1 MQAGIQ
7 TVRQKSFQAFVVN
20 LWVHDYVL
28 LSILF
33 ALFYSFFCRI
43 LLGTWNIFK
52 TNLKC
57 SETLWNASKQT
68 KCFGTLWKLLKYF
81 QDRCKYFR
89 TLRNVF
95 QQIWMFR
102 NKMKVSEHYENG
114 TIETKVR
121 MLRNTLK
128 YFKTNVIGI
137 LYSVSKQIRMFRNK
151 LKVPKHFEMFP
162 KQM

>member
-1 MQAGIQ
+1 
-7 TVRQKSFQAFVVN
+7 
-20 LWVHDYVL
+20 
-28 LSILF
+28 
-33 ALFYSFFCRI
+33 
-43 LLGTWNIFK
+43 
-52 TNLKC
+52 
-57 SETLWNASKQT
+57 
-68 KCFGTLWKLLKYF
+68 
-81 QDRCKYFR
+81 
-89 TLRNVF
+89 
-95 QQIWMFR
+95 MFR

-162 KQM
+162 KQMQILF